1 MNTTSSVERAGW
13 SRGPIRCEEVAAVL
27 ADDGYHVSTL
37 SENLMRVVEPESG
50 VVVLAALE
58 GNVLFFTIS
67 CFSVP
72 PQRLTGDV
80 LGRMIA
86 SGNGIA
92 TSSFRLIHRADGTV
106 AVTLNNFCKLQDMGP
121 EDRDDLLSCIEFLL
135 VDVLFARALI
145 EGAKS

>member
-1 MNTTSSVERAGW
+1 MNTASSADRAGW
-13 SRGPIRCEEVAAVL
+13 PRGPIRSEGIAAVL
-27 ADDGYHVSTL
+27 ADDGYHVSAVAD
-37 SENLMRVVEPESG
+37 NLLRVVEPESG

-67 CFSVP
+67 CVSVP

-80 LGRMIA
+80 LRRMIA

-92 TSSFRLIHRADGTV
+92 TSSFRLIDRSDSTV

-121 EDRDDLLSCIEFLL
+121 EDCDDLLSCIEFLL

-145 EGAKS
+145 EGDNP